1 MGRIVVG
8 RSGRSGDEHRRVQYD
23 AGGTEQREA
32 MGAKDRAAE
41 RAAAVAEAMD
51 DIAKIDAHGR
61 EHGGIDRAG
70 LDRIKER
77 LMLLAE
83 RDDLFCDEDFPPP
96 EAAQHSFSY
105 RIAQNDDDEL
115 ALYVQSVGD
124 GTSAPPH
131 EHATWAVIVGMR
143 GQELNR
149 LYGRCDGETEPKV
162 QHEVMVE
169 RGAGVAMLG
178 DDVHSIHIEGA
189 STNFH
194 CYGLA
199 MERLTGRRYWN
210 ARDAEWQVFND
221 TSQMVEAR
229 PGRV

>member
-1 MGRIVVG
+1 
-8 RSGRSGDEHRRVQYD
+8 
-23 AGGTEQREA
+23 
-32 MGAKDRAAE
+32 
-41 RAAAVAEAMD
+41 MD

-70 LDRIKER
+70 LERIKER
-77 LMLLAE
+77 LLELAE
-83 RDDLFCDEDFPPP
+83 RDDLFSDDDFPPP
-96 EAAQHSFSY
+96 DTPGASVSY

-115 ALYVQSVGD
+115 ALYVQCVGD

-131 EHATWAVIVGMR
+131 EHRTWAVIVGMR

-149 LYGRCDGETEPKV
+149 LYGPCAGSGEPRV

-169 RGAGVAMLG
+169 RGTGVTMLH

-189 STNFH
+189 ATNFH

-199 MERLTGRRYWN
+199 LERLTGRLFWH
-210 ARDAEWQVFND
+210 ARSGQWQVYD
-221 TSQMVEAR
+221 DDSQIVEAR
-229 PGRV
+229 PGRTWPP